1 MGLRARARVWHWL
14 DGWPLDALDGSP
26 ALSGSDSRPVKCS
39 RLGSL
44 PRVTRVRFR
53 SLFFSTA
60 HPRQRIFH
68 SMLGRRPTY
77 HLETLRLLRAVEAEN
92 ASLKEELARSNG
104 EIAMLR
110 RSLSRLLLRAKSF
123 IRRLSRQQ
131 PTRTRTRRRL
141 AV

>member
-1 MGLRARARVWHWL
+1 
-14 DGWPLDALDGSP
+14 
-26 ALSGSDSRPVKCS
+26 
-39 RLGSL
+39 
-44 PRVTRVRFR
+44 
-53 SLFFSTA
+53 
-60 HPRQRIFH
+60 
-68 SMLGRRPTY
+68 MLGRRPTY

-110 RSLSRLLLRAKSF
+110 RSLSRLLLQAKSF